1 MFIFIVTC
9 ISKKTVN
16 YTNNYN
22 LLSNLALII
31 DNVNYITNS
40 NNKKNFDLYTIKY

>member
-9 ISKKTVN
+9 IFKKTVN
-16 YTNNYN
+16 YTNNCN

-31 DNVNYITNS
+31 NNVNYITNS
-40 NNKKNFDLYTIKY
+40 NNKKNFDPYTIKY